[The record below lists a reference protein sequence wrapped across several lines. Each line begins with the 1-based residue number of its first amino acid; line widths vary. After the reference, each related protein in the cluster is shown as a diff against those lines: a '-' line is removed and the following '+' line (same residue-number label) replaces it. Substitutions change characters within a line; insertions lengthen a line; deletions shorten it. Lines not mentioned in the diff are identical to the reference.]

1 MESLRQWWPLLLPV
15 ILLELS
21 LMAVALL
28 DLRRRANTKGPKWA
42 WVLVILFVSLLGPL
56 LYLLLGRQD

>member
-15 ILLELS
+15 FLLELS